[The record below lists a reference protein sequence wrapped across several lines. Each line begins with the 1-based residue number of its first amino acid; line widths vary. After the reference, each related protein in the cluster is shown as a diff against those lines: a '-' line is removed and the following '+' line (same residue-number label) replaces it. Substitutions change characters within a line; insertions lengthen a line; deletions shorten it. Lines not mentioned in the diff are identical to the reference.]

1 MEFPISVER
10 PGHKCCFMHGGFW
23 LHIVLMMNSHNLFR
37 RSFELKHRKAHE
49 SRLLNL
55 TNNSLNYARVSLRSK
70 FMGNKSMAWR
80 IRRQNVSRNRAIT
93 FSFLLY
99 PSHYSLFAEPPLNAF
114 LRFLKSHLH
123 DCYEATFV
131 RLIRYGNYFTYLRR
145 RGKGEQPTHNR
156 WRSLKVTQNKEISV

>member
-55 TNNSLNYARVSLRSK
+55 TNNSLNYARVSLRWK

-114 LRFLKSHLH
+114 LRFLKAISMIVTRRLSCGSFDTATILH
-123 DCYEATFV
+123 
-131 RLIRYGNYFTYLRR
+131 IW
-145 RGKGEQPTHNR
+145 GEEEKASNPHT
-156 WRSLKVTQNKEISV
+156 IAGGA